1 MFVCIRMFVFV
12 CVCVHMFVCVCVRI
26 CMYVCI
32 CVCTYVYVCVSALK
46 AVNCYWLSK
55 FYNFYMAVVVSIV
68 SRHGLTIEAHHR
80 LSIITFTLK
89 VV

>member
-1 MFVCIRMFVFV
+1 
-12 CVCVHMFVCVCVRI
+12 
-26 CMYVCI
+26 MYVCI

>member
-1 MFVCIRMFVFV
+1 MCVYVCLHV
-12 CVCVHMFVCVCVRI
+12 CVYIYACM
-26 CMYVCI
+26 CMYVWVYMCVYI
-32 CVCTYVYVCVSALK
+32 CVYVCVSALK
-46 AVNCYWLSK
+46 DVNCYWLSK

-80 LSIITFTLK
+80 LSIVTFTLK

>member
-1 MFVCIRMFVFV
+1 
-12 CVCVHMFVCVCVRI
+12 
-26 CMYVCI
+26 MYVCI

-89 VV
+89 VI